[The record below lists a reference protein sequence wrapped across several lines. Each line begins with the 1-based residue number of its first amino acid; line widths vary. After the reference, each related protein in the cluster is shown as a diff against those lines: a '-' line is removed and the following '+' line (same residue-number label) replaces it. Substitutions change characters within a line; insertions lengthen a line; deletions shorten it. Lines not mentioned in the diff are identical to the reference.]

1 MYYFFMESRMGIG
14 TIMNEQESYSINEI
28 QKHQKICIMI
38 NLINF

>member
-14 TIMNEQESYSINEI
+14 TIMNEQESSINEI